1 VVSKLSNFDL
11 SVLPNSYILAPPP
24 KSQKATVEEV
34 EDEDVAARKKKKKKK
49 KSKKKKTETSGIP
62 PSQLAQ
68 SMSSQTSAAPA
79 VLASPIKASP
89 SIPSTSS
96 TLPAYMSTTSLVP
109 AAEPE
114 TAQSAHSYLQ
124 SLSISD
130 KKKVKSRPDHAS
142 LFSQP
147 ETEKKGF
154 FSGLS
159 LKKGK
164 DKESAMK
171 EARQS
176 WFRKWGKKTETLM
189 HQLMST
195 SENDKHGAPMK
206 WGSFLKVTGVLFGY
220 PSTAADVLQI
230 MREMGFEYDPSTAG
244 SSVRFDPPNKNEK
257 VSIQWV
263 SPLCFCTGLS

>member
-1 VVSKLSNFDL
+1 M
-11 SVLPNSYILAPPP
+11 
-24 KSQKATVEEV
+24 SQKATVEDV
-34 EDEDVAARKKKKKKK
+34 GGEDVAAARKKKKKK
-49 KSKKKKTETSGIP
+49 KSKKKKTETSETP
-62 PSQLAQ
+62 QLAQ
-68 SMSSQTSAAPA
+68 PMSAQTSTAPA
-79 VLASPIKASP
+79 VFASPTKASP
-89 SIPSTSS
+89 SIPSTSP

-109 AAEPE
+109 SAEPE

-130 KKKVKSRPDHAS
+130 KKVKSRPDHAS

-154 FSGLS
+154 FSSFS

-176 WFRKWGKKTETLM
+176 WFSKLSKKTKPLM

-195 SENDKHGAPMK
+195 SENDKSGAPMK
-206 WGSFLKVTGVLFGY
+206 WESFLKVIGVFFGY
-220 PSTAADVLQI
+220 PSTAADFLQI

-257 VSIQWV
+257 VSIHWV
-263 SPLCFCTGLS
+263 LLFVSIGLS

>member
-1 VVSKLSNFDL
+1 MT
-11 SVLPNSYILAPPP
+11 
-24 KSQKATVEEV
+24 QKATVEDV
-34 EDEDVAARKKKKKKK
+34 EDEDVAAARKKKKKKK
-49 KSKKKKTETSGIP
+49 KKKKTETSGIP

-68 SMSSQTSAAPA
+68 SLKPTSAQTSTEL
-79 VLASPIKASP
+79 VHASSTKAS

-109 AAEPE
+109 SAEPE

-124 SLSISD
+124 SLSISE

-159 LKKGK
+159 LTKKGQ

-176 WFRKWGKKTETLM
+176 WFSKLSKKTKAHM
-189 HQLMST
+189 HQLLNT
-195 SENDKHGAPMK
+195 SENAPMK
-206 WGSFLKVTGVLFGY
+206 WETFVKVIGVIFEY
-220 PSTAADVLQI
+220 PSALADFFIQI

-257 VSIQWV
+257 VSV
-263 SPLCFCTGLS
+263 PLVLHPQGSSQNFN